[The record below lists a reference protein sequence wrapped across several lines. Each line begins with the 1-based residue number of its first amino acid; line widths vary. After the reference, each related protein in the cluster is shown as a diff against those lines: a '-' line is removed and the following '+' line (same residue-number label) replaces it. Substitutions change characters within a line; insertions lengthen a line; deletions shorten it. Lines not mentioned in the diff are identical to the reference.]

1 MLRMMLTLNGAP
13 DVEKATAA
21 IHRFATGGC
30 MYSALVAWGG
40 GITPEAAA
48 TYMNTAYP
56 KYDMP
61 GIVYDK
67 QKPLNFEEMVVL
79 QIANQIARC
88 PMAKVNAAALH
99 QKVVDAGC
107 SDAVGFLSAVHR
119 LNAGAGPAALNDAIS
134 AFFGATSSSRLA
146 PASNTSTSYA
156 TKRMAALKVS
166 EEPSVKLGLSQ
177 PNLSQS
183 SASPAAEMEV
193 TSAGIAV
200 EVHCSDGA
208 QYGITAEF
216 ASHMKSIARVAAENP
231 NVIRAMYTQFSGL
244 IIDQIIILL
253 VRLNASGESDEYST
267 NILRELQRLFQQ
279 TS

>member
-1 MLRMMLTLNGAP
+1 
-13 DVEKATAA
+13 
-21 IHRFATGGC
+21 
-30 MYSALVAWGG
+30 
-40 GITPEAAA
+40 
-48 TYMNTAYP
+48 
-56 KYDMP
+56 MP

-134 AFFGATSSSRLA
+134 AFFGASSSSRLA

-177 PNLSQS
+177 PNLSQLGAPS
-183 SASPAAEMEV
+183 AAEMEV
-193 TSAGIAV
+193 TSAGVAV
-200 EVHCSDGA
+200 VVPESYCSGGA

-244 IIDQIIILL
+244 IVDQIIALL
-253 VRLNASGESDEYST
+253 VRLNASGENDEYST
-267 NILRELQRLFQQ
+267 NILRELQSLFKQ